1 MLCLVI
7 KKYFWP
13 VEIKQKSELE
23 FIIVM
28 ASLMSLVALA
38 IDALLPAIADISKTI
53 QIVDPKNNQ
62 LFITM
67 IFLGLGFGQ
76 LISGPLSDSFGRKPV
91 IYVGFVVFALASLI
105 CVFATSLEMMIV
117 GRVLQGIGLSAPRTI
132 SIAMVRDRF
141 SGNYMAKVM
150 SFIVVIFIL
159 VPVVAP
165 ALGKLML
172 DSYGW
177 KSIFYSQLIF
187 GFFTMIWVW
196 KRQPETLKKEHRKK
210 FKLKLF
216 VEGTKEFLTHK
227 NAVIFTLF
235 SGFITG
241 SFMVYLSASQQI
253 FEEQYHLKE
262 EFPFIFAG
270 LAVSIGLATFLN
282 GKLVLRLGMYKLVS
296 IFTVVFT
303 IIPVFYIV
311 LFTGEDNP
319 SIYVL
324 VLFFSLQF
332 FSIGFLFGNTRA
344 LAMEHIGHIAGI
356 GAAINGFTSTIM
368 AVPIATVIGGY
379 IHETALPLFVGFFVC
394 GFIALLL
401 IASLKFD
408 KKGKRFVIKPN

>member
-1 MLCLVI
+1 VKI
-7 KKYFWP
+7 R
-13 VEIKQKSELE
+13 QKSELE

-28 ASLMSLVALA
+28 ASLMSLVALS
-38 IDALLPAIADISKTI
+38 IDALLPAVADISESI
-53 QIVDPKNNQ
+53 HIVDPQNNQ

-76 LISGPLSDSFGRKPV
+76 LISGPLSDSFGRKPI
-91 IYVGFVVFALASLI
+91 IYVGFIVFALASLI

-117 GRVLQGIGLSAPRTI
+117 GRLLQGVGLSAPRTI

-172 DSYGW
+172 DNYGW
-177 KSIFYSQLIF
+177 KSIFYSQLVF
-187 GFFTMIWVW
+187 GLCVMIWFY
-196 KRQPETLKKEHRKK
+196 KRQPETLKITHRKK
-210 FKLKLF
+210 LKLSLF
-216 VEGTKEFLTHK
+216 IDGAKEFVKHK
-227 NAVIFTLF
+227 YAVIFTLF

-270 LAVSIGLATFLN
+270 LAISIGLATFLN
-282 GKLVLRLGMYKLVS
+282 GNLVVKLGMLKLVT
-296 IFTVVFT
+296 IFTVMFT
-303 IIPVFYIV
+303 VVPLIYIL
-311 LFTGEDNP
+311 LFSGEKNP
-319 SIYVL
+319 SMYVL
-324 VLFFSLQF
+324 IPFFGFQF

-344 LAMEHIGHIAGI
+344 LAMESIGHIAGV
-356 GAAINGFTSTIM
+356 GAAINGFVSTIM
-368 AVPIATVIGGY
+368 AVPIATFIGSF
-379 IHETALPLFVGFFVC
+379 INDKALPLFIGFFVC
-394 GFIALLL
+394 GFLSLAL
-401 IASLKFD
+401 IGYLKVTD
-408 KKGKRFVIKPN
+408 KEKNIVLKST